1 MQKLQL
7 SLTRAS
13 VEFSVSRDTI
23 QRGLSG
29 LGIAAKDG
37 QTYTIGQLYR
47 AIAGDLKLQRTRE
60 TKLRAD
66 LLELELAQQEGRL
79 LEPEIVTE
87 RINKAFGSVRQAI
100 LSGRAEVPPR
110 ANPQDHVTAMTAWLQ
125 WEERFFPYVRE
136 SQAADAPL
144 PFPPPPDAA
153 PAPNPEAT
161 P

>member
-1 MQKLQL
+1 MQKIQL

-23 QRGLSG
+23 SRGLSG

-37 QTYTIGQLYR
+37 QTYSIGLLYR
-47 AIAGDLKLQRTRE
+47 AVSGDLKLQRTRE

-66 LLELELAQQEGRL
+66 LLELEKAKLEGEL

-87 RINKAFGSVRQAI
+87 RINKAFGLVRQAI

-110 ANPQDHVTAMTAWLQ
+110 ANPQDHVTAMTAWSQ
-125 WEERFFPYVRE
+125 WEERFFPFVRE
-136 SQAADAPL
+136 GLSSAGAVEFPTPTLQEAA
-144 PFPPPPDAA
+144 
-153 PAPNPEAT
+153 T
-161 P
+161 

>member
-1 MQKLQL
+1 MQKIQL

-23 QRGLSG
+23 SRGLSG

-37 QTYTIGQLYR
+37 QTYSIGLLYR
-47 AIAGDLKLQRTRE
+47 AVSGDLKLQRTRE

-110 ANPQDHVTAMTAWLQ
+110 SNPQDHVTAMTAWSQ
-125 WEERFFPYVRE
+125 WEERFFPFVRNGL
-136 SQAADAPL
+136 AAPGAVE
-144 PFPPPPDAA
+144 FP